1 MQYVEIHKKNSGGFT
16 LVELMVVIAII
27 GILAA
32 VALPAYQNYLR
43 KAAYTE
49 VLTAMEPFKTGVTEC
64 FQAQGSLVSCTG
76 GSGGVPADFSGK
88 LTGALNGVETISGAI
103 TANTNGF
110 KGIPAGSTCT
120 LTPQLAA
127 GQSDYLDWTYS
138 GTCASSGWAQK

>member
-1 MQYVEIHKKNSGGFT
+1 MRHLENHSTNNSGFT

-32 VALPAYQNYLR
+32 IALPAYQNYLR

-49 VLTAMEPFKTGVTEC
+49 VLSAMEPFKTGVTEC
-64 FQAQGSLVSCTG
+64 FQVQGEYASCRG
-76 GSGGVPADFSGK
+76 GRGGVPADFSGK
-88 LTGALNGVETISGAI
+88 LTGALNGIETISGAI
-103 TANTNGF
+103 TANTNEF
-110 KGIPAGSTCT
+110 KGIAAGSTCT

-138 GTCASSGWAQK
+138 GTCATNGWAQK